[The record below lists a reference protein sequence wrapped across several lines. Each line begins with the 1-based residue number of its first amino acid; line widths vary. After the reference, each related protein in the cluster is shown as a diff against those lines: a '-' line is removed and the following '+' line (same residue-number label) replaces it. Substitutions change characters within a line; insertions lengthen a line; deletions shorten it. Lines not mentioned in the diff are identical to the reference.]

1 MIGCVE
7 GRMPFDQPHRRQFIT
22 LFGSAAPFRQ
32 CGGRVAALGARAIAG
47 NAGDRIHQRPVA
59 GGSRRA
65 NVAYWQIVSKM
76 SFLADD

>member
-22 LFGSAAPFRQ
+22 LFGGAA
-32 CGGRVAALGARAIAG
+32 GRVAALGARAIAG
-47 NAGDRIHQRPVA
+47 NAVDRIHQRPVA

-65 NVAYWQIVSKM
+65 NVAYWQIVLKRSL
-76 SFLADD
+76 FADD